1 MTDPD
6 FNLCREA
13 EFPRFH
19 HLSDSRLCLFLSKG
33 GWQTPWNNPRTLTS
47 ARPTVTS
54 QETNGWSKEG
64 QRKLERQRDR
74 KQVAVE
80 QRRWGKNCDWVRQHF
95 LLIFLKSEKMQVW
108 VRGASCL
115 CRKPH
120 LLCRRGEEYAIPV
133 WLKTAAC
140 VVVWGCFRYSRQG
153 GEHTHTHTHI
163 SISNPILESEEHKKH
178 PWQQSR
184 ELCQE
189 FKKAP
194 AARSNA
200 VDSRKYALK
209 YRKTASASGAA
220 HLFPAKTDT
229 EPAEQTPNALNSNPC
244 SAFAHQE
251 RPLASIHAL
260 IGRCDQLRPDQ

>member
-6 FNLCREA
+6 FNICRQA

-80 QRRWGKNCDWVRQHF
+80 QRRWGGRTVIELDSISCSFSWKVRRCRSGWEAPH
-95 LLIFLKSEKMQVW
+95 
-108 VRGASCL
+108 ASAEN
-115 CRKPH
+115 H
-120 LLCRRGEEYAIPV
+120 ISSAEGGEEYAIPV

-153 GEHTHTHTHI
+153 GEHTHILVFQTQYLSQKNTSNIHGNKAESCAKSLKRHRQLAAMQSTPENMLSNIEKLLQPPVLPIYFLLRLTQNQLNKHQTH
-163 SISNPILESEEHKKH
+163 
-178 PWQQSR
+178 
-184 ELCQE
+184 
-189 FKKAP
+189 
-194 AARSNA
+194 
-200 VDSRKYALK
+200 
-209 YRKTASASGAA
+209 
-220 HLFPAKTDT
+220 
-229 EPAEQTPNALNSNPC
+229 
-244 SAFAHQE
+244 
-251 RPLASIHAL
+251 
-260 IGRCDQLRPDQ
+260 